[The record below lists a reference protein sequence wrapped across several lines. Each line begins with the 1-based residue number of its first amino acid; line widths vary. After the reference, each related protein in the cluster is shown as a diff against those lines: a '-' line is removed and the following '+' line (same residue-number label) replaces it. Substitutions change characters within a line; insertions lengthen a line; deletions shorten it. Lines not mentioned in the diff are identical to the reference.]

1 MADEAKPR
9 GRAKAHTG
17 AGAATEPDPIDADS
31 LDEAF
36 VKALEQD
43 FLDFGMS
50 AIRAMRAEKPTDYVK
65 IVMALRNRQAGDT
78 PDPLRE
84 LSDAELDRCIRETAA
99 RAGLEVRP
107 AAVLHRE
114 NTAGDDGA
122 DAD

>member
-1 MADEAKPR
+1 MADETRAR
-9 GRAKAHTG
+9 RRAKAHTDVDP
-17 AGAATEPDPIDADS
+17 ATNPDPIDAAS

-43 FLDFGMS
+43 FRDFGMS

-65 IVMALRNRQAGDT
+65 IVMALRNSQAGDT

-84 LSDAELDRCIRETAA
+84 MTDAELDRAIQEFAA

-107 AAVLHRE
+107 RAAPGGE
-114 NTAGDDGA
+114 CSADDDGG

>member
-1 MADEAKPR
+1 MTDEARPR
-9 GRAKAHTG
+9 RRVKAHTD
-17 AGAATEPDPIDADS
+17 AGAATEPDPIDADN

-43 FLDFGMS
+43 FLNFGMS

-65 IVMALRNRQAGDT
+65 IVMALRASRAVGA

-84 LSDAELDRCIRETAA
+84 MSDAELDRCIDEFAA

-107 AAVLHRE
+107 RAVPRRE
-114 NTAGDDGA
+114 CPAGDDGA